1 MAESLTQTRR
11 KSFLFLLTGLV
22 IAGATALGAW
32 KVLRDSQTE
41 LAEARKPLQTTE
53 VLVASRDLLPGD
65 VVEEDDVELRAL
77 PQAALPGAKLYTSE
91 NDIVGKVVEE
101 RILSG
106 EILRHERFDATS
118 AMAKLE
124 AMVPDG
130 ARAVTVKVDREGG
143 LGGMLK
149 PGVYVDVIVTIRP
162 DENNMGADWVTETIL
177 QGVRVLGVGTTLQ
190 MEATEDQAA
199 KESRRVNPPRDLYVT
214 LEVEPDEAEEV
225 AMASAR
231 GEIHLSLRSEGD
243 LALMEHG
250 KPLVTN
256 ALVGLGSNTSPARVK
271 RLAERRA
278 QKLSSAPVEPP
289 GTSAEVIQGGKS
301 TELHFDAAGR
311 EIKEG
316 GKR

>member
-1 MAESLTQTRR
+1 LADSLTHTRR
-11 KSFLFLLTGLV
+11 KSYLFLLTGLI

-32 KVLRDSQTE
+32 KVLRDSQNE
-41 LAEARKPLQTTE
+41 LAEARKPLLTTE
-53 VLVASRDLLPGD
+53 VILASRDLLPGD
-65 VVEEDDVELRAL
+65 VVEEDDVEVRSL
-77 PQAALPGAKLYTSE
+77 PQASLPNSKLYSAESE
-91 NDIVGKVVEE
+91 VVGKVVEE
-101 RILSG
+101 RILAG
-106 EILRHERFDATS
+106 EILRRERFDAAS

-149 PGVYVDVIVTIRP
+149 PGVYVDLIVTIRP
-162 DENNMGADWVTETIL
+162 DENSMGADWVTETIL

-190 MEATEDQAA
+190 MEATEEQAE
-199 KESRRVNPPRDLYVT
+199 KETRRVNPPRDLYVT

-278 QKLSSAPVEPP
+278 QKLATTPAVPP

-311 EIKEG
+311 EIKDG